1 MAIVRLTVVAVL
13 LAGAAAVGW
22 FYWDHQHLY
31 PHTRDAYV
39 RANVVGV
46 ASQVEGP
53 ISRLYVID
61 NQLVHAGDPLF
72 EIDPAPFEARART
85 VEGKLARAEAEVVL
99 GEQEVHRYTPL
110 VARQF
115 APREK
120 LDELEAKLRAAQAD
134 VELARA
140 ELNDAQLYLSYTK
153 VAAPTTGYV
162 TNLLVR
168 VGTYVHVGQQLF
180 ALVESETWWISANYM
195 ETYLHR
201 VRPGQPAHITIDMYP
216 GKVFTGLVEGIS
228 AGIYQVDGETAG
240 YGLAIVRQT
249 IDWVRLAQ
257 RFPVRVTITD
267 LDPLYP
273 LRSGA
278 NAEVTIDTVTPAEA
292 DGHRRR

>member
-1 MAIVRLTVVAVL
+1 MMTVMRLALLTVLVA
-13 LAGAAAVGW
+13 LAGAAGW
-22 FYWDHQHLY
+22 YYWEHQHLY

-46 ASQVEGP
+46 AAQVEGP
-53 ISRLYVID
+53 ITRLYVID

-72 EIDPAPFEARART
+72 EIDPAPFQARVRT

-99 GEQEVHRYTPL
+99 AEQEVQRYTPL

-120 LDELEAKLRAAQAD
+120 LDELQAKLRAGLAD

-140 ELNDAQLYLSYTK
+140 ELQDALLYLSYTK
-153 VAAPTTGYV
+153 IPAPTNGYV

-168 VGTYVHVGQQLF
+168 VGTYVHVGQQIF
-180 ALVESETWWISANYM
+180 ALVESETWWISANFM
-195 ETYLHR
+195 ETYLRR
-201 VRPGQPAHITIDMYP
+201 VRAGQPAHITIDMYP
-216 GKVFTGLVEGIS
+216 GKSFTGVVEGIS
-228 AGIYQVDGETAG
+228 AGIYQVDGEIAG
-240 YGLAIVRQT
+240 FGLPIVRQT

-267 LDPLYP
+267 LDTRYP

-278 NAEVTIDTVTPAEA
+278 NAEVTIDTTLAASP
-292 DGHRRR
+292 

>member
-1 MAIVRLTVVAVL
+1 MMTVVRLAVVTAL
-13 LAGAAAVGW
+13 LALAAAAGW
-22 FYWDHQHLY
+22 YYWEHQHLY

-46 ASQVEGP
+46 AAQVEGP
-53 ISRLYVID
+53 ITRLSVID

-72 EIDPAPFEARART
+72 EIDPAPFQARVRT
-85 VEGKLARAEAEVVL
+85 VEGKLGRAAAEVVL
-99 GEQEVHRYTPL
+99 GEQEVQRYAPL

-120 LDELEAKLRAAQAD
+120 LDELQAKLRAAHAD

-140 ELNDAQLYLSYTK
+140 ELQDALLYLSYTK
-153 VAAPTTGYV
+153 IPAPTAGYV

-168 VGTYVHVGQQLF
+168 VGTYVHVGQQIF
-180 ALVESETWWISANYM
+180 ALVESETWWISANFM
-195 ETYLHR
+195 ETYLRR
-201 VRPGQPAHITIDMYP
+201 VRAGQPARITIDMYP
-216 GKVFTGLVEGIS
+216 GKIFTGVVEGIS
-228 AGIYQVDGETAG
+228 AGIYQVDGEIAG
-240 YGLAIVRQT
+240 FGLPIVRQT

-267 LDPLYP
+267 LDTRYP

-278 NAEVTIDTVTPAEA
+278 NAEVTIDTSAAASP
-292 DGHRRR
+292 

>member
-1 MAIVRLTVVAVL
+1 MMTVGRLTIVTVLVAL
-13 LAGAAAVGW
+13 AAAAGW
-22 FYWDHQHLY
+22 YYWQYQHLY

-46 ASQVEGP
+46 AAQVEGP
-53 ISRLYVID
+53 ITRLYAID

-72 EIDPAPFEARART
+72 EIDPAPFQARVRT
-85 VEGKLARAEAEVVL
+85 LEGKLARADAEVVL
-99 GEQEVHRYTPL
+99 ADQEVQRYTPL

-120 LDELEAKLRAAQAD
+120 LDELQARLRAAHAD

-140 ELNDAQLYLSYTK
+140 ELQDALLYLSYTK
-153 VAAPTTGYV
+153 IPAPTSGYV

-168 VGTYVHVGQQLF
+168 VGTYVHVGQQIF
-180 ALVESETWWISANYM
+180 ALVESETWWISANFM
-195 ETYLHR
+195 ETYLR
-201 VRPGQPAHITIDMYP
+201 RMRTGQPARITIDMYP
-216 GKVFTGLVEGIS
+216 GTIFTGVVEGIS

-240 YGLAIVRQT
+240 FGLPFVRRT

-267 LDPLYP
+267 LDTRYP

-278 NAEVTIDTVTPAEA
+278 NAEVTIDTTA
-292 DGHRRR
+292 GH

>member
-1 MAIVRLTVVAVL
+1 MMTVGRLAVVTVLVAL
-13 LAGAAAVGW
+13 AAAAGW
-22 FYWDHQHLY
+22 YYWQYQHLY

-46 ASQVEGP
+46 AAQVEGP
-53 ISRLYVID
+53 ITRLYVID

-72 EIDPAPFEARART
+72 EIDPAPFQARVRT
-85 VEGKLARAEAEVVL
+85 LEGKLARADAEVVL
-99 GEQEVHRYTPL
+99 AEQEVQRYTPL

-120 LDELEAKLRAAQAD
+120 LDELQARLRAAHAD

-140 ELNDAQLYLSYTK
+140 ELQDALLYLSYTK
-153 VAAPTTGYV
+153 IPAPTSGYV

-168 VGTYVHVGQQLF
+168 VGTYVHVGQQIF
-180 ALVESETWWISANYM
+180 ALVESETWWISANFM
-195 ETYLHR
+195 ETYLR
-201 VRPGQPAHITIDMYP
+201 RMRTGQPARITIDMYP
-216 GKVFTGLVEGIS
+216 GTIFTGVVEGIS

-240 YGLAIVRQT
+240 FGLPFVRRT

-267 LDPLYP
+267 LDTRYP

-278 NAEVTIDTVTPAEA
+278 NAEVTIDTTA
-292 DGHRRR
+292 GH

>member
-1 MAIVRLTVVAVL
+1 MMTVVRLAVVAAL
-13 LAGAAAVGW
+13 LALATAAGW
-22 FYWDHQHLY
+22 YYWEHQHLY

-46 ASQVEGP
+46 AAQVEGP
-53 ISRLYVID
+53 ITRLYVID
-61 NQLVHAGDPLF
+61 NQLVDAGDPLF
-72 EIDPAPFEARART
+72 EIDPAPFQARVRT

-99 GEQEVHRYTPL
+99 ADQEVQRYTPL

-120 LDELEAKLRAAQAD
+120 LDELQAKLRAARAD

-140 ELNDAQLYLSYTK
+140 ELQDALLYLSYTK
-153 VAAPTTGYV
+153 IPAPTAGYV

-168 VGTYVHVGQQLF
+168 VGTYVHVGQQIF
-180 ALVESETWWISANYM
+180 ALVESETWWISANFM
-195 ETYLHR
+195 ETYLRR
-201 VRPGQPAHITIDMYP
+201 VRVGQPARITIDMYP
-216 GKVFTGLVEGIS
+216 GKIFSGVVEGIS

-240 YGLAIVRQT
+240 FGLPIVRRT

-257 RFPVRVTITD
+257 RFPIRVTITD
-267 LDPLYP
+267 LDTRYP

-278 NAEVTIDTVTPAEA
+278 NAEVTIDTVAAP
-292 DGHRRR
+292 